1 MAKKGFKNFRDPVV
15 YVLNQELRK
24 RNLRNKVSIE
34 PGWDGELIQYPI
46 KLIRDSNKKV
56 TKIIYATGEDQW
68 FQELIR
74 DGTGKIYQV
83 KTTFPDSSTETM
95 QVNRVSSLVDN
106 LVEIEE

>member
-46 KLIRDSNKKV
+46 KLIRDSSKKV

-74 DGTGKIYQV
+74 GATGKIHQI
-83 KTTFPDSSTETM
+83 KTTFPDSSTETI
-95 QVNRVSSLVDN
+95 QINRFDNVVNTITEV
-106 LVEIEE
+106 